1 MDDLLSD
8 AATRAKQYLAGLPER
23 PVFPDQEAVAGLAA
37 LDHPLEDR
45 PTEPHE
51 VLAQLDAV
59 GGPATVATTGGRY
72 FGFVTGGAHPVG
84 LAAAWLAATWDQNA
98 AIEVMSP
105 TAAAIDRIAGRWLVD
120 LFGLPAGTQHTFT
133 SGTSMANVAGL
144 AAGRDH
150 LLAGAGHNVVADGL
164 IGAPPIRVVVGQ
176 AHSSVT
182 KALGLIGL
190 GQSRVVVAPS
200 DEQGRMLVDEVPLT
214 DEPTLVVAQAGNVNS
229 GACDPFDQIAGHFA
243 DSAHWIHVDGA
254 FGLWAAAAPQR
265 QHLTVGLDRAHSWAV
280 DMHKWLNVTY
290 DSAVVLVRDPADL
303 ARTFAVGAAYLPGDG
318 QSDPVHRGPDMSQRA
333 RAVETWAVLKSL
345 GRDGVADLIERTCQH
360 AARFGAELAAAGF
373 TVHNEVALNQVM
385 VSLGDDDRTDRLL
398 DAVAAHGQLWAGGST
413 WNGRRVMRI
422 SVSGWATTDKD
433 VTRSIAALIEL
444 ADKLA

>member
-8 AATRAKQYLAGLPER
+8 AAARAIRYVQGQEDR
-23 PVFPDQEAVAGLAA
+23 PVFPDRDALAA
-37 LDHPLEDR
+37 LGTLDQPLDVG
-45 PTEPHE
+45 PTDATE
-51 VLAQLDAV
+51 VLDLLDRV

-72 FGFVTGGAHPVG
+72 FGFVTGGAHPIG

-105 TAAAIDRIAGRWLVD
+105 TAAAIDRTAGRWLVD
-120 LFGLPAGTQHTFT
+120 LFGLPTGTQHTFT

-150 LLAGAGHNVVADGL
+150 LLAAVGHDVAADGL
-164 IGAPPIRVVVGQ
+164 LGAPLLRVVVGQ

-190 GQSRVVVAPS
+190 GRERVVVAPS
-200 DEQGRMLVDEVPLT
+200 DDQGRMLVDQIPLT

-229 GACDPFDQIAGHFA
+229 GACDRFDLIADHFA
-243 DSAHWIHVDGA
+243 GTSYWMHVDGA
-254 FGLWAAAAPQR
+254 FGLWAAAAPER
-265 QHLTVGLDRAHSWAV
+265 RHLTTGLDQAHSWAV

-303 ARTFAVGAAYLPGDG
+303 ARTFAVGAAYLPEDG

-345 GRDGVADLIERTCQH
+345 GRDGVADLIERTCRY
-360 AARFGAELAAAGF
+360 AARFGTELAAAGYE
-373 TVHNEVALNQVM
+373 VHNDVVLNQVM
-385 VSLGDDDRTDRLL
+385 VSLEDDARTERLL
-398 DAVAAHGQLWAGGST
+398 AAVADHGELWAGGST
-413 WNGRRVMRI
+413 WNGRQVMRI
-422 SVSGWATTDKD
+422 SVSGWATTDRD
-433 VTRSIAALIEL
+433 VTRSIAALVEL
-444 ADKLA
+444 ADTVS